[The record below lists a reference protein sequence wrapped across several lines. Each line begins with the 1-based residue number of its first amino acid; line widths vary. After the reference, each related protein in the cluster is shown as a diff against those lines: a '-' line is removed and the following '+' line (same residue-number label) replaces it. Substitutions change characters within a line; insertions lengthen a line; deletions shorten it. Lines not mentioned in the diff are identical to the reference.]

1 MRLLTRGQGLV
12 MRAAAGGLHAHKAHH
27 LIPAHAQQWP
37 FARMPD
43 HRIGMIAS
51 VAHTGEL
58 FVIISYTGRTRELVE
73 VARIAR
79 ANGASVLGLTAEN
92 SPLAKA
98 STLSLNIPL
107 PEDTDI
113 YMPMTSRIIQL
124 TVLDVL
130 ATGMT
135 LRRGVDFQPHLRKI
149 KESLNASRYPVG
161 DEFN

>member
-1 MRLLTRGQGLV
+1 MQR
-12 MRAAAGGLHAHKAHH
+12 
-27 LIPAHAQQWP
+27 
-37 FARMPD
+37 
-43 HRIGMIAS
+43 MIAS

-79 ANGASVLGLTAEN
+79 ANGASVLGLTAAG
-92 SPLAKA
+92 SPLAQA
-98 STLSLNIPL
+98 STVSLNIPL

-130 ATGMT
+130 AT

-149 KESLNASRYPVG
+149 KESLNDSRYPIEDQG
-161 DEFN
+161 